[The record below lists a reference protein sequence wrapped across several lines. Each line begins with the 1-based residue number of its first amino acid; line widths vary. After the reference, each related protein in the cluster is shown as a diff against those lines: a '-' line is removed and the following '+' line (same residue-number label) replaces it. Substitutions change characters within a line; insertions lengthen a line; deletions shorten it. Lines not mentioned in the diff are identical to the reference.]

1 MIEFLNTCYETTKD
15 FHQIAI
21 YSHAVPIA
29 ISLFVAG
36 YVAVKTNF
44 SLVARIFA
52 AFIFL
57 FCLWLAGDLYLWLG
71 QSYRAVIYIW
81 SLLDVVNIAFFVV
94 GLHFFRVLVLNRDTS
109 LWEKFVYVVLL
120 APSVYMTMTG
130 MSIDGFNQVECEAY
144 ENTLLTYYKFFVEA
158 VVILG
163 VVHTVIVATGRL
175 KMRVSQSLVPGAA
188 LITFFLIFSTTEF
201 WSSVFDVYE
210 INLYSLFILPI
221 TLGVIIYSITNLSIF
236 QIRMAGT
243 RLIAYILVILVA
255 SQLIFL
261 QNLTDILLSSITL
274 LVTMAFAFVL
284 VRNLKNQ
291 VKQQESI
298 EKLALELK
306 AANVRLVTLDKQKS
320 EFVSFATHQLRSPIT
335 ALKGYASLILEGEYG
350 KLPDTAVEPI
360 QRIYD
365 SSVTLNAV
373 VDDYLNISRI
383 ELGTMKYDF
392 APLSFKDLVDGTV
405 AELKPNIDRSGVSWT
420 YETCD
425 SPCMINAD
433 KERIKQVISNL
444 IDNGLKYSNK
454 THVKVSLKRDE
465 ENGIVRFMVE
475 DGGIGIAPDVLGK
488 LFEKFVRAN
497 NANKANIR
505 GTGLG
510 LYVAREIIRVHK
522 GRIFGESGG
531 EGKGSKFVVELPLA

>member
-29 ISLFVAG
+29 VSLFVAG

-44 SLVARIFA
+44 SLIARIFA
-52 AFIFL
+52 AFMIL
-57 FCLWLAGDLYLWLG
+57 FCMWLAGDLYLWLA
-71 QSYRAVIYIW
+71 QSYKMVIYIW
-81 SLLDVVNIAFFVV
+81 SLLDVINIAFFLV
-94 GLHFFRVLVLNRDTS
+94 GLHFFRVLALNRDAS
-109 LWEKFVYVVLL
+109 MWEKFVYIVLL
-120 APSVYMTMTG
+120 APSVFMTMIG
-130 MSIDGFNQVECEAY
+130 MSIDGFDQVQCEAT
-144 ENTLLTYYKFFVEA
+144 ENTILTYYKFFVEG
-158 VVILG
+158 VVILA
-163 VVHTVIVATGRL
+163 VVHTMITAAHRL
-175 KMRVSQSLVPGAA
+175 REKASQVLVPGIA

-201 WSSVFDVYE
+201 WSSLFDVYE
-210 INLYSLFILPI
+210 INLYSLFILPV

-236 QIRMAGT
+236 QIRMVGT

-274 LVTMAFAFVL
+274 IATLIFAFVL
-284 VRNLKNQ
+284 VRNLKTQ
-291 VKQQESI
+291 VKQQESM

-306 AANVRLVTLDKQKS
+306 TANVKLVTLDKQKS

-335 ALKGYASLILEGEYG
+335 ALKGYASLLLEGEYG
-350 KLPDTAVEPI
+350 KLNEQMTEPV

-392 APLSFKDLVDGTV
+392 IPLSLKDLVDGTV
-405 AELKPNIDRSGVSWT
+405 AELKPNIDRSGVSWS
-420 YETCD
+420 YVTCD

-454 THVKVSLKRDE
+454 TSVKVTLERDDSTR
-465 ENGIVRFMVE
+465 IVRFTVE
-475 DGGIGIAPDVLGK
+475 DGGIGIAPEVLGK

-497 NANKANIR
+497 NANIANIR

-510 LYVAREIIRVHK
+510 LFVAREIIRVHK
-522 GRIFGESGG
+522 GRIFGESLG
-531 EGKGSKFVVELPLA
+531 ENKGSKFTVELPLV